1 MVVNYDIED
10 GWSNLLDIFKG
21 APKITDEV
29 KQALENLSTKTI
41 FSAKTAEDLGKQI
54 GYTDQKFFEFAKQAD
69 LSGDLLQQYTDYMR
83 LGTSAAK
90 KFGAAIKSIGANMAI
105 MLAINAAITIAYKV
119 WDHFAHAE
127 ENAKKEMDEAVAAYE
142 ENKSEL
148 DSINKE
154 LEKNKKLI
162 EELSSKDNLTYT
174 EEAELQKLIDIN
186 EQLSIQQKLKEKL
199 DDSRAKE
206 AVEESI
212 EAYKKNYKSGAVTE
226 DSLDEYRRL
235 LALDVQ
241 AMGAYGVDGYS
252 ADEKNLS
259 SMIAA
264 YEGFIDLK
272 NQALAEK
279 NYEAA
284 DSYLT
289 RADEIEASIW
299 EQVEAL
305 QEYKDVM
312 SAIPYN
318 ELGSNEQ
325 KVFDEISATI
335 QNVWKLL
342 DPAQFQQ
349 LQIDKLFNT
358 EGIKVTKDQLIEMA
372 NAGTL
377 TEKTLLE
384 KYPKV
389 VEALSGLNL
398 TTEEG
403 VSNIQV
409 FLRWLRQEA
418 KALGETSKQ
427 AENSAFSKSEMISKI
442 NGLSEGFESLDKVM
456 NSIKDKDKPFDYA
469 LLDDKKFTETFS
481 GLGETYTNFIEK
493 VSNSPKDIN
502 ACQSAFNDLVD
513 AYVSGSEA
521 MKGLS
526 DETAELTVDMLKNM
540 GVSNA
545 QEIVMDALAQKHAEA
560 AWNTNN
566 LKEATSEEIIALA
579 NESEQSDQTR
589 RSFQLYVAQ
598 KLLAEA
604 ALDVSG
610 DITAL
615 QNIVQS
621 LGIASN
627 AWKSYYL
634 ARAEMSAME
643 GAATKT
649 YDNGSTWKEYTYNG
663 VNYAMSAQEYDKQLQ
678 KKTENLNKLQS
689 DREKELDDILQKNA
703 IPKYT
708 GGPKTNS
715 PGSNKDKSDKDN
727 TKDIDWIE
735 RKLKLLEEKR
745 SKLEEMASSDTL
757 SYLGINTEDLAK
769 AQEIIQKMNGD
780 TAIATEEF
788 QLLGDMARNAGMS
801 INAFIDAVKNCG
813 SESRTSA
820 LESLLQTNQALLEEY
835 SKTAERYKEDY
846 ENALS
851 QLPEGYREKIE
862 GGADI
867 NDLGIETLP
876 DKEAEKVQ
884 KVIDLYDKWQNAES
898 NVSNAKKEIFSTE
911 KEVYE
916 NEIESLQ
923 KRGDAL
929 ENQNNLITKQVD
941 YLNATG
947 QNISATSYETLIA
960 NLKQQ
965 QSFLDQQ
972 LALKKQ
978 ELQRLLELD
987 PNFKNSPEY
996 YALQESIQSAEESL
1010 IDLDTQQAEYY
1021 DTLRQLPVQNMQKL
1035 VDMYDSITTALQ
1047 NYGNEIEAQGKTLDE
1062 NYYQAL
1068 IDNGAE
1074 TINQLQE
1081 QADAVRDVMDEYEVG
1096 SDKWTEMYSKLQ
1108 DINSSISGIVTNMHE
1123 WNQAI
1128 LQIPL
1133 DRLSSLTENLEMV
1146 KDALS
1151 AVNEEQQTVVDSVTS
1166 VIDKQ
1171 RESLEEAQKAEE
1183 QAIQDKIDALQD
1195 QMDLLD
1201 KQNEALELQIQK
1213 EQALKDLEDAKNQKK
1228 VRAIRDGKVVYEA
1241 DKDAIANAQDKVQ
1254 DANDAIHRNELE
1266 EQQEKLQDELEAIGK
1281 KYDELYEKLDKIS
1294 DKWSKIPT
1302 DIEDAQNKE
1311 LADRWLGEGWED
1323 KVLNGTDEEIYE
1335 YFKQQFEQNSQ
1346 QMDQYEDQIH
1356 ASEQIQ
1362 ALVNTYLTAYRNGTI
1377 TRDQA
1382 MTGIKGVL
1390 GTINSELT
1398 AGQNIQ
1404 NILTYLSTQN
1414 NTGATTNDIL
1424 TDTQN
1429 KMMETANQ
1437 IMQSLDVYEQNS
1449 NTITGYM
1456 SSFGE
1461 LTEHIS
1467 DIRDTIYDVEDELDD
1482 NFDDLKD
1489 TLEDGFDDM
1498 VDALGEYRSRKDDDD
1513 DERPDKG
1520 GESHSTNKEP
1530 IYSGGSGGGSNS
1542 HWDDSDSGHGPGVR
1556 SASAFSLLSL
1566 DDDSD
1571 YIPVTQETYDK
1582 LFKPYENV
1590 KLTSSFQK
1598 IPEYTRTLTS
1608 IGYPSNTSNKQ
1619 QIVNINMGDIKL
1631 EGVQDPDGFAKA
1643 IKTHLPS
1650 SIRQQLSKR

>member
-1 MVVNYDIED
+1 MVVNYDVED
-10 GWSNLLDIFKG
+10 GRSTILDLLKG
-21 APKITDEV
+21 TPKITDEV
-29 KQALENLSTKTI
+29 KKALEKLGEKTT
-41 FSAKTAEDLGKQI
+41 FAAKTAEELGEQI

-69 LSGDLLQQYTDYMR
+69 LSGDLLQQYTDYMKF
-83 LGTSAAK
+83 GTSAAK

-105 MLAINAAITIAYKV
+105 MAIINLVTTVAYKV
-119 WDHFAHAE
+119 WDHFAHAA
-127 ENAKKEMDEAVAAYE
+127 ENATEAMDEAVASYE

-148 DSINKE
+148 ESINKE

-162 EELSSKDNLTYT
+162 EELSSKENLTYA
-174 EEAELQKLIDIN
+174 EENELQKLIDIN

-199 DDSRAKE
+199 DESRAKE
-206 AVEESI
+206 AVEKTVD
-212 EAYKKNYKSGAVTE
+212 AYKENFKDGAVTDE
-226 DSLDEYRRL
+226 SLDEYRSSIQAGTPLGTLVGSDDLSAL
-235 LALDVQ
+235 LVAREKLEELKNEALSSKD
-241 AMGAYGVDGYS
+241 YES
-252 ADEKNLS
+252 AD
-259 SMIAA
+259 A
-264 YEGFIDLK
+264 
-272 NQALAEK
+272 
-279 NYEAA
+279 
-284 DSYLT
+284 YLT
-289 RADEIEASIW
+289 RADEIESKIW
-299 EQVEAL
+299 EQIGVL
-305 QEYKDVM
+305 QEYKDTM

-318 ELGSNEQ
+318 ELSSNDK
-325 KVFDEISATI
+325 KVFDEISTTI

-342 DPAQFQQ
+342 DPAQFQE

-358 EGIKVTKDQLIEMA
+358 EGIKVTKDQLVEMM

-384 KYPKV
+384 KYPEV

-403 VSNIQV
+403 VSNTQV
-409 FLRWLRQEA
+409 FLRWLKQEA
-418 KALGETSKQ
+418 KALGETGKQ
-427 AENSAFSKSEMISKI
+427 AESSAFSKSEMISKI
-442 NGLSEGFESLDKVM
+442 NGLSEGFESLDKIM
-456 NSIKDKDKPFDYA
+456 NSIKDKKNPFDFA
-469 LLDDKKFTETFS
+469 LLDDKNFTESFG
-481 GLGETYTNFIEK
+481 GLGDAYTNFIEK

-502 ACQSAFNDLVD
+502 ACQSAFNDLTTD
-513 AYVSGSEA
+513 WLNSTGIIE
-521 MKGLS
+521 GLS
-526 DETAELTVDMLKNM
+526 DETAQLTIDMLSNM
-540 GVSNA
+540 GIANAEEVVTEALSAKHAALAAEKYYNANASETLKNATVGEYVQFLNEANGADVSKT
-545 QEIVMDALAQKHAEA
+545 ALAQLELSKLSV
-560 AWNTNN
+560 NN
-566 LKEATSEEIIALA
+566 AKIDTASDIDQVIALA
-579 NESEQSDQTR
+579 NAAGSS
-589 RSFQLYVAQ
+589 A
-598 KLLAEA
+598 A
-604 ALDVSG
+604 ALLELQRAKDILNNIESG
-610 DITAL
+610 
-615 QNIVQS
+615 S
-621 LGIASN
+621 LD
-627 AWKSYYL
+627 
-634 ARAEMSAME
+634 MSVPGNNLLEA
-643 GAATKT
+643 
-649 YDNGSTWKEYTYNG
+649 
-663 VNYAMSAQEYDKQLQ
+663 YAK
-678 KKTENLNKLQS
+678 NVI
-689 DREKELDDILQKNA
+689 DDIENGTFDFKFEKLNPNEFKTA
-703 IPKYT
+703 IYD

-715 PGSNKDKSDKDN
+715 PGSNKDKSDKDS

-757 SYLGINTEDLAK
+757 SYLGINPEDSAK
-769 AQEIIQKMNGD
+769 AQEILQKMNGD
-780 TAIATEEF
+780 TAITTEEF
-788 QLLGDMARNAGMS
+788 QLLGDMAQKAGMS
-801 INAFIDAVKNCG
+801 INAFMDAVRNG
-813 SESRTSA
+813 GNESRASA
-820 LESLLQTNQALLEEY
+820 LESLLQTNQELLEEY
-835 SKTAERYKEDY
+835 SKTAERYKQDY

-867 NDLGIETLP
+867 NELGIETLP
-876 DKEAEKVQ
+876 DKDAEKIQ
-884 KVIDLYDKWQNAES
+884 KVIELYDKWQNAES
-898 NVSNAKKEIFSTE
+898 SVSNAKKEIFSTE
-911 KEVYE
+911 QKIYE

-923 KRGDAL
+923 KRADTL
-929 ENQNNLITKQVD
+929 DNQNNLITKQID
-941 YLNATG
+941 YLNASG

-960 NLKQQ
+960 NLKRQQ
-965 QSFLDQQ
+965 ALIDQQ
-972 LALKKQ
+972 LLLKKQ

-996 YALQESIQSAEESL
+996 YVLQESIQSAEESL
-1010 IDLDTQQAEYY
+1010 IDLDKLQAEYN
-1021 DTLRQLPVQNMQKL
+1021 DTLLQLPVQNMQKL

-1047 NYGNEIEAQGKTLDE
+1047 NWGNEIEAQGKTLDE

-1074 TINQLQE
+1074 TIDQLRK

-1183 QAIQDKIDALQD
+1183 QAIQDKIDALQE

-1213 EQALKDLEDAKNQKK
+1213 EQALKDLEDAKNQRKI
-1228 VRAIRDGKVVYEA
+1228 RTIRDGKIVYEA
-1241 DKDAIANAQDKVQ
+1241 DKDAIADAQDKVQ
-1254 DANDAIHRNELE
+1254 DANDAINRHELE

-1323 KVLNGTDEEIYE
+1323 KILNGTDEEIYE

-1356 ASEQIQ
+1356 TSEQIQ

-1382 MTGIKGVL
+1382 MAGIKGVL

-1520 GESHSTNKEP
+1520 ESHSTNKDP

-1542 HWDDSDSGHGPGVR
+1542 HWDDSDSSHGPGVR
-1556 SASAFSLLSL
+1556 SVSAPSTFSLNE
-1566 DDDSD
+1566 DSE
-1571 YIPVTQETYDK
+1571 YIPITQETYDK
-1582 LFKPYENV
+1582 LFKPYEGI
-1590 KLTSSFQK
+1590 KLVTNNNM
-1598 IPEYTRTLTS
+1598 PEFAGAITPLAAPSTVNNTKSNIS
-1608 IGYPSNTSNKQ
+1608 I
-1619 QIVNINMGDIKL
+1619 NIGDIKL

-1643 IKTHLPS
+1643 MHS
-1650 SIRQQLSKR
+1650 NFDSIMRQELSKR

>member
-10 GWSNLLDIFKG
+10 GRSTILDLLKG
-21 APKITDEV
+21 TPKVTDEV
-29 KQALENLSTKTI
+29 KHALEELSGITT
-41 FSAKTAEDLGKQI
+41 FTAKTAEQLGEQI
-54 GYTDQKFFEFAKQAD
+54 GYTDQKFFNFAKQAD
-69 LSGDLLQQYTDYMR
+69 RSGDLLQQYTDYMR

-105 MLAINAAITIAYKV
+105 MLAINLVATFAYKA
-119 WDHFAHAE
+119 WDNFAHAA
-127 ENAKKEMDEAVAAYE
+127 ENAKEEMDEAVAAYE

-148 DSINKE
+148 ESINKE

-162 EELSSKDNLTYT
+162 EELSSKENLTYA
-174 EEAELQKLIDIN
+174 EEAELQRLIDIN
-186 EQLSIQQKLKEKL
+186 EQLSIQQKLKDNL
-199 DDSRAKE
+199 DKSRAKK
-206 AVEESI
+206 AVEESV
-212 EAYKKNYKSGAVTE
+212 EAYEENYKHGAVTE
-226 DSLDEYRRL
+226 ESINEYRSSIQAGTPL
-235 LALDVQ
+235 GTLVVSEDLSALI
-241 AMGAYGVDGYS
+241 AAR
-252 ADEKNLS
+252 EKLEELKNEALS
-259 SMIAA
+259 SKD
-264 YEGFIDLK
+264 YES
-272 NQALAEK
+272 
-279 NYEAA
+279 A
-284 DSYLT
+284 DSYM
-289 RADEIEASIW
+289 RQADEIEASIW

-481 GLGETYTNFIEK
+481 GLGKAYTNFIEK

-502 ACQSAFNDLVD
+502 ACQSAFNDLTTD
-513 AYVSGSEA
+513 WLNSTGIIE
-521 MKGLS
+521 GLS
-526 DETAELTVDMLKNM
+526 DKTAQLTIDMLSNM
-540 GVSNA
+540 GIANAEEVVIEALSAKHAALAAEKYYNANASETLKNATAGEYVQFLNEANGAEVSKT
-545 QEIVMDALAQKHAEA
+545 ALAQLELSKFAVN
-560 AWNTNN
+560 NT
-566 LKEATSEEIIALA
+566 KIDTASDIDQVIALA
-579 NESEQSDQTR
+579 NAAGASAASLIELQRAKDILNDIESGSLDMNIPGNN
-589 RSFQLYVAQ
+589 
-598 KLLAEA
+598 LLE
-604 ALDVSG
+604 
-610 DITAL
+610 
-615 QNIVQS
+615 
-621 LGIASN
+621 
-627 AWKSYYL
+627 SY
-634 ARAEMSAME
+634 AKNVIDEIE
-643 GAATKT
+643 NGT
-649 YDNGSTWKEYTYNG
+649 YDFKFEKLNPDEFKTT
-663 VNYAMSAQEYDKQLQ
+663 VYD
-678 KKTENLNKLQS
+678 
-689 DREKELDDILQKNA
+689 
-703 IPKYT
+703 

-867 NDLGIETLP
+867 NNLGIETLP

-898 NVSNAKKEIFSTE
+898 NVSNTKKEIFSTE
-911 KEVYE
+911 QKLYE

-923 KRGDAL
+923 KRSDAL

-1047 NYGNEIEAQGKTLDE
+1047 NWGNEIEAQGKTLDE
-1062 NYYQAL
+1062 SYYQAL

-1074 TINQLQE
+1074 TINQLRE

-1096 SDKWTEMYSKLQ
+1096 SDKWIEMYSKLQ

-1151 AVNEEQQTVVDSVTS
+1151 AVNEEQQTVVNSVTS

-1228 VRAIRDGKVVYEA
+1228 VRTIRDGKIVYEA

-1556 SASAFSLLSL
+1556 SVSAVSMFSLNN
-1566 DDDSD
+1566 DSE
-1571 YIPVTQETYDK
+1571 YIPITQETYDK
-1582 LFKPYENV
+1582 LFKPYEGI
-1590 KLTSSFQK
+1590 KLSTTSQR
-1598 IPEYTRTLTS
+1598 IPEFTRTLTS
-1608 IGYPSNTSNKQ
+1608 LYSPSTNSKQ
-1619 QIVNINMGDIKL
+1619 QNVTINMGDIKL

>member
-10 GWSNLLDIFKG
+10 GWSTILDLFKST
-21 APKITDEV
+21 PKITDEAKQSLERLKNV
-29 KQALENLSTKTI
+29 TSDDFNSIERLSQALRTTNKDFL
-41 FSAKTAEDLGKQI
+41 
-54 GYTDQKFFEFAKQAD
+54 EFAKQAD
-69 LSGDLLQQYTDYMR
+69 LSGDLVQQYTDYMKF
-83 LGTSAAK
+83 GTSAAK

-105 MLAINAAITIAYKV
+105 MLAINLVATFAYKA
-119 WDHFAHAE
+119 WDNFAHAA
-127 ENAKKEMDEAVAAYE
+127 ENAKEEMDEAVAAYE

-148 DSINKE
+148 ESINKE

-162 EELSSKDNLTYT
+162 EELSSKENLTYA
-174 EEAELQKLIDIN
+174 EEAELQRLIDIN

-206 AVEESI
+206 AVEESV
-212 EAYKKNYKSGAVTE
+212 EAYEENYKHGAVTE
-226 DSLDEYRRL
+226 ESINEYRSSIQAGTPL
-235 LALDVQ
+235 GTLVVSEDLSALI
-241 AMGAYGVDGYS
+241 AAR
-252 ADEKNLS
+252 EKLEELKNEALS
-259 SMIAA
+259 SKD
-264 YEGFIDLK
+264 YES
-272 NQALAEK
+272 
-279 NYEAA
+279 A
-284 DSYLT
+284 DSYM
-289 RADEIEASIW
+289 RQADEIEASIW

-342 DPAQFQQ
+342 DSAQFQQ

-481 GLGETYTNFIEK
+481 GLGKAYTNFIEK

-502 ACQSAFNDLVD
+502 ACQSAFNDLTTD
-513 AYVSGSEA
+513 WLNSTGIIE
-521 MKGLS
+521 GLS
-526 DETAELTVDMLKNM
+526 DKTAQLTIDMLSNM
-540 GVSNA
+540 GIANAEEVVIEALSAKHAALAAEKYYNANASETLKNATAGEYVQFLNEANGAEVSKT
-545 QEIVMDALAQKHAEA
+545 ALAQLELSKFAVN
-560 AWNTNN
+560 NT
-566 LKEATSEEIIALA
+566 KIDTASDIDQVIALA
-579 NESEQSDQTR
+579 NAAGASAASLIELQRAKDILNDIESGSLDMNIPGNN
-589 RSFQLYVAQ
+589 
-598 KLLAEA
+598 LLE
-604 ALDVSG
+604 
-610 DITAL
+610 
-615 QNIVQS
+615 
-621 LGIASN
+621 
-627 AWKSYYL
+627 SY
-634 ARAEMSAME
+634 AKNVIDEIE
-643 GAATKT
+643 NGT
-649 YDNGSTWKEYTYNG
+649 YDFKFEKLNPDEFKTT
-663 VNYAMSAQEYDKQLQ
+663 VYD
-678 KKTENLNKLQS
+678 
-689 DREKELDDILQKNA
+689 
-703 IPKYT
+703 

-867 NDLGIETLP
+867 NNLGIETLP

-929 ENQNNLITKQVD
+929 ENQNNLITKQID

-1047 NYGNEIEAQGKTLDE
+1047 NWGNEIEAQGKTLDE
-1062 NYYQAL
+1062 SYYQAL

-1074 TINQLQE
+1074 TINQLRE

-1556 SASAFSLLSL
+1556 SVSAVSMFSLNN
-1566 DDDSD
+1566 DSE
-1571 YIPVTQETYDK
+1571 YIPITQETYDK
-1582 LFKPYENV
+1582 LFKPYEGI
-1590 KLTSSFQK
+1590 KLSTTSQR
-1598 IPEYTRTLTS
+1598 IPGFTRTLTS
-1608 IGYPSNTSNKQ
+1608 LYSPSTNSKQ
-1619 QIVNINMGDIKL
+1619 QNVTINMGDIKL

>member
-10 GWSNLLDIFKG
+10 GWSTILDLFKST
-21 APKITDEV
+21 PKITDEAKQSLERLKNV
-29 KQALENLSTKTI
+29 TSDDFNSIERLSQALRTTNKDFL
-41 FSAKTAEDLGKQI
+41 
-54 GYTDQKFFEFAKQAD
+54 EFAKQAD
-69 LSGDLLQQYTDYMR
+69 LSGDLVQQYTDYMKF
-83 LGTSAAK
+83 GTSAAK

-105 MLAINAAITIAYKV
+105 MLAINLVATFAYKA
-119 WDHFAHAE
+119 WDNFAHAA
-127 ENAKKEMDEAVAAYE
+127 ENAKEEMDEAVAAYE

-148 DSINKE
+148 ESINKE

-162 EELSSKDNLTYT
+162 EELSSKENLTYA
-174 EEAELQKLIDIN
+174 EEAELQRLIDIN

-206 AVEESI
+206 AVEESV
-212 EAYKKNYKSGAVTE
+212 EAYEENYKHGAVTE
-226 DSLDEYRRL
+226 ESINEYRSSIQAGTPL
-235 LALDVQ
+235 GTLVVSEDLSALI
-241 AMGAYGVDGYS
+241 AAR
-252 ADEKNLS
+252 EKLEELKNEALS
-259 SMIAA
+259 SKD
-264 YEGFIDLK
+264 YES
-272 NQALAEK
+272 
-279 NYEAA
+279 A
-284 DSYLT
+284 DSYM
-289 RADEIEASIW
+289 RQADEIEASIW

-481 GLGETYTNFIEK
+481 GLGKAYTNFIEK

-502 ACQSAFNDLVD
+502 ACQSAFNDLTTD
-513 AYVSGSEA
+513 WLNSTGIIE
-521 MKGLS
+521 GLS
-526 DETAELTVDMLKNM
+526 DKTAQLTIDMLSNM
-540 GVSNA
+540 GIANAEEVVIEALSAKHAALAAEKYYNANASETLKNATAGEYVQFLNEANGAEVSKT
-545 QEIVMDALAQKHAEA
+545 ALAQLELSKFAVN
-560 AWNTNN
+560 NT
-566 LKEATSEEIIALA
+566 KIDTASDIDQVIALA
-579 NESEQSDQTR
+579 NAAGASAASLIELQRAKDILNDIESGSLDMNIPGNN
-589 RSFQLYVAQ
+589 
-598 KLLAEA
+598 LLE
-604 ALDVSG
+604 
-610 DITAL
+610 
-615 QNIVQS
+615 
-621 LGIASN
+621 
-627 AWKSYYL
+627 SY
-634 ARAEMSAME
+634 AKNVIDEIE
-643 GAATKT
+643 NGT
-649 YDNGSTWKEYTYNG
+649 YDFKFEKLNPDEFKTT
-663 VNYAMSAQEYDKQLQ
+663 VYD
-678 KKTENLNKLQS
+678 
-689 DREKELDDILQKNA
+689 
-703 IPKYT
+703 

-867 NDLGIETLP
+867 NNLGIETLP

-929 ENQNNLITKQVD
+929 ENQNNLITKQID

-1047 NYGNEIEAQGKTLDE
+1047 NWGNEIEAQGKTLDE
-1062 NYYQAL
+1062 SYYQAL

-1074 TINQLQE
+1074 TINQLRE

-1556 SASAFSLLSL
+1556 SVSAVSMFSLNN
-1566 DDDSD
+1566 DSE
-1571 YIPVTQETYDK
+1571 YIPITQETYDK
-1582 LFKPYENV
+1582 LFKPYEGI
-1590 KLTSSFQK
+1590 KLSTTSQR
-1598 IPEYTRTLTS
+1598 IPEFTRTLTS
-1608 IGYPSNTSNKQ
+1608 LYSPSTNSKQ
-1619 QIVNINMGDIKL
+1619 QNVTINMGDIKL

>member
-10 GWSNLLDIFKG
+10 GWSTILDLFKST
-21 APKITDEV
+21 PKITDEAKQSLERLKNV
-29 KQALENLSTKTI
+29 TSDDFNSIERLSQALRTTNKDFL
-41 FSAKTAEDLGKQI
+41 
-54 GYTDQKFFEFAKQAD
+54 EFAKQAD
-69 LSGDLLQQYTDYMR
+69 LSGDLVQQYTDYMKF
-83 LGTSAAK
+83 GTSAAK

-105 MLAINAAITIAYKV
+105 MLAINLVATFAYKA
-119 WDHFAHAE
+119 WDNFAHAA
-127 ENAKKEMDEAVAAYE
+127 ENAKEEMDEAVASYE

-148 DSINKE
+148 ESINKE
-154 LEKNKKLI
+154 LEKNEKLI
-162 EELSSKDNLTYT
+162 EELSSKENLTYT

-186 EQLSIQQKLKEKL
+186 EQLSIQQKLKDNL
-199 DDSRAKE
+199 DKSRAKK
-206 AVEESI
+206 AVEESV
-212 EAYKKNYKSGAVTE
+212 EAYEENYKHGAVTE
-226 DSLDEYRRL
+226 ESINEYRSSIQAGTPL
-235 LALDVQ
+235 GTLVISEDLSALI
-241 AMGAYGVDGYS
+241 AAR
-252 ADEKNLS
+252 EKLEELKNEALS
-259 SMIAA
+259 SKD
-264 YEGFIDLK
+264 YES
-272 NQALAEK
+272 
-279 NYEAA
+279 A
-284 DSYLT
+284 DSYM
-289 RADEIEASIW
+289 RQADEIEASIW

-349 LQIDKLFNT
+349 LQIDKLLNT

-481 GLGETYTNFIEK
+481 GLGEAYTNFIEK

-502 ACQSAFNDLVD
+502 ACQSAFNDLTTD
-513 AYVSGSEA
+513 WLNSTGIIE
-521 MKGLS
+521 GLS
-526 DETAELTVDMLKNM
+526 DKTAQLTIDMLSNM
-540 GVSNA
+540 GIANAEEVVIEALSAKHAALAAEKYYNANASETLKNATAGEYVQFLNEANGAEVSKT
-545 QEIVMDALAQKHAEA
+545 ALAQLELSKFAVN
-560 AWNTNN
+560 NT
-566 LKEATSEEIIALA
+566 KIDTASDIDQVIALA
-579 NESEQSDQTR
+579 NAAGASAASLIELQRAKDILNDIESGSLDMNIPGNN
-589 RSFQLYVAQ
+589 
-598 KLLAEA
+598 LLE
-604 ALDVSG
+604 
-610 DITAL
+610 
-615 QNIVQS
+615 
-621 LGIASN
+621 
-627 AWKSYYL
+627 SY
-634 ARAEMSAME
+634 AKNVIDEIE
-643 GAATKT
+643 NGT
-649 YDNGSTWKEYTYNG
+649 YDFKFEKLNPDEFKTT
-663 VNYAMSAQEYDKQLQ
+663 VYD
-678 KKTENLNKLQS
+678 
-689 DREKELDDILQKNA
+689 
-703 IPKYT
+703 

-867 NDLGIETLP
+867 NNLGIETLP

-929 ENQNNLITKQVD
+929 ENQNNLITKQID

-1047 NYGNEIEAQGKTLDE
+1047 NWGNEIEAQGKTLDE
-1062 NYYQAL
+1062 SYYQAL

-1074 TINQLQE
+1074 TINQLRE

-1556 SASAFSLLSL
+1556 SVSAVSMFSLNN
-1566 DDDSD
+1566 DSE
-1571 YIPVTQETYDK
+1571 YIPITQETYDK
-1582 LFKPYENV
+1582 LFKPYEGI
-1590 KLTSSFQK
+1590 KLSTTSQR
-1598 IPEYTRTLTS
+1598 IPGFTRTLTS
-1608 IGYPSNTSNKQ
+1608 LYSPSTNSKQ
-1619 QIVNINMGDIKL
+1619 QNVTINMGDIKL

>member
-1 MVVNYDIED
+1 MVVNYDIKD
-10 GWSNLLDIFKG
+10 GWSTLFDLFKG
-21 APKITDEV
+21 NSKITDEV
-29 KQALENLSTKTI
+29 SNALERLKGQTI
-41 FSAKTAEDLGKQI
+41 DNVTSAKQLADMV
-54 GYTDQKFFEFAKQAD
+54 GYNNQKFFEFAKQAD

-105 MLAINAAITIAYKV
+105 MLAINLVATFAYKA
-119 WDHFAHAE
+119 WDNFAHAA
-127 ENAKKEMDEAVAAYE
+127 ENAKEEMDEAVAAYE

-148 DSINKE
+148 ESINKE

-162 EELSSKDNLTYT
+162 EELSSKENLTYA
-174 EEAELQKLIDIN
+174 EEAELQRLIDIN

-206 AVEESI
+206 AVEESV

-299 EQVEAL
+299 EQIEAL

-481 GLGETYTNFIEK
+481 GLGEAYTNFIEK

-502 ACQSAFNDLVD
+502 ACQSAFNDLTTD
-513 AYVSGSEA
+513 WLNSTGIIE
-521 MKGLS
+521 GLS
-526 DETAELTVDMLKNM
+526 DETAQLTIDMLSNM
-540 GVSNA
+540 GVANA
-545 QEIVMDALAQKHAEA
+545 EEVVTEALTAKHAALAAEKYYNANASETLKNATVGEYVQFLNEANGAEVSKTALAQLELSKIAVN
-560 AWNTNN
+560 NT
-566 LKEATSEEIIALA
+566 KIDTASDIDQVIALA
-579 NESEQSDQTR
+579 NAAGSS
-589 RSFQLYVAQ
+589 A
-598 KLLAEA
+598 A
-604 ALDVSG
+604 ALLELQRAKSILS
-610 DITAL
+610 DIESNSLDMSVPGNNLLEAYAKNVIDDIENGTFDFKFEKLNPNEFKTA
-615 QNIVQS
+615 I
-621 LGIASN
+621 
-627 AWKSYYL
+627 
-634 ARAEMSAME
+634 
-643 GAATKT
+643 
-649 YDNGSTWKEYTYNG
+649 YNG
-663 VNYAMSAQEYDKQLQ
+663 D
-678 KKTENLNKLQS
+678 T
-689 DREKELDDILQKNA
+689 
-703 IPKYT
+703 
-708 GGPKTNS
+708 KTNS
-715 PGSNKDKSDKDN
+715 PGSNKDKSNKDN

-735 RKLKLLEEKR
+735 RKIKLMEEKR

-757 SYLGINTEDLAK
+757 SYLGINTEDSAK
-769 AQEIIQKMNGD
+769 AQEILQKMNGD

-867 NDLGIETLP
+867 NNLGIETLP

-898 NVSNAKKEIFSTE
+898 NVSNTKKEIFSTE
-911 KEVYE
+911 QKLYE

-923 KRGDAL
+923 KRSDAL

-1047 NYGNEIEAQGKTLDE
+1047 NWGNEIETQGKTLDE
-1062 NYYQAL
+1062 SYYQAL

-1074 TINQLQE
+1074 TINQLRE

-1151 AVNEEQQTVVDSVTS
+1151 AVNEEQQTVVNSVTS

-1228 VRAIRDGKVVYEA
+1228 IRTIRDGKIVYEA
-1241 DKDAIANAQDKVQ
+1241 DKDAIADAQDKVQ
-1254 DANDAIHRNELE
+1254 DANDAINRHELE

-1556 SASAFSLLSL
+1556 SVSAVSMFSLNN
-1566 DDDSD
+1566 DSE
-1571 YIPVTQETYDK
+1571 YIPITQETYDK
-1582 LFKPYENV
+1582 LFKPYEGI
-1590 KLTSSFQK
+1590 KLSTTSQR
-1598 IPEYTRTLTS
+1598 IPGFTRTLTS
-1608 IGYPSNTSNKQ
+1608 LYSPSTNSKQ
-1619 QIVNINMGDIKL
+1619 QNVTINMGDIKL

>member
-10 GWSNLLDIFKG
+10 GRSTILDLLKG
-21 APKITDEV
+21 TPKVTDEV
-29 KQALENLSTKTI
+29 KHALEELSGITT
-41 FSAKTAEDLGKQI
+41 FTAKTAEQLGEQI
-54 GYTDQKFFEFAKQAD
+54 GYTDQKFFNFAKQAD
-69 LSGDLLQQYTDYMR
+69 RSGDLLQQYTDYMR

-105 MLAINAAITIAYKV
+105 MLAINVAITIAYKV
-119 WDHFAHAE
+119 WDHFAHAA
-127 ENAKKEMDEAVAAYE
+127 ENAKEEMDEAVAAYE

-148 DSINKE
+148 ESINKE

-162 EELSSKDNLTYT
+162 EELSSKENLTYA
-174 EEAELQKLIDIN
+174 EEAELQRLIDIN

-206 AVEESI
+206 AVEESV
-212 EAYKKNYKSGAVTE
+212 EAYEENYKHGAVTE
-226 DSLDEYRRL
+226 ESINEYRSSIQAGTPL
-235 LALDVQ
+235 GTLVVSEDLSALI
-241 AMGAYGVDGYS
+241 AAR
-252 ADEKNLS
+252 EKLEELKNEALS
-259 SMIAA
+259 SKD
-264 YEGFIDLK
+264 YES
-272 NQALAEK
+272 
-279 NYEAA
+279 A
-284 DSYLT
+284 DSYM
-289 RADEIEASIW
+289 RQADEIEASIW

-325 KVFDEISATI
+325 KIFDEISATI

-389 VEALSGLNL
+389 FEVLSGLNF

-481 GLGETYTNFIEK
+481 GLGEAYTNFIEK

-502 ACQSAFNDLVD
+502 ACQSAFNDLTTD
-513 AYVSGSEA
+513 WLNSTGIIE
-521 MKGLS
+521 GLS
-526 DETAELTVDMLKNM
+526 DETAQLTIDMLSNM
-540 GVSNA
+540 GVANA
-545 QEIVMDALAQKHAEA
+545 EEVVTEALTSKHAALAAEKYYNANASETLKNATVGEYVQFLNEANGAEVSKTALAQLELSKIAVN
-560 AWNTNN
+560 NT
-566 LKEATSEEIIALA
+566 KIDTASDIDQVIALA
-579 NESEQSDQTR
+579 NAAGSS
-589 RSFQLYVAQ
+589 A
-598 KLLAEA
+598 A
-604 ALDVSG
+604 ALLELQRAKSILS
-610 DITAL
+610 DIESNSLDMSVPGNNLLEAYAKNVIDDIENGTFDFKFEKLNPNEFKTA
-615 QNIVQS
+615 I
-621 LGIASN
+621 
-627 AWKSYYL
+627 
-634 ARAEMSAME
+634 
-643 GAATKT
+643 
-649 YDNGSTWKEYTYNG
+649 YNG
-663 VNYAMSAQEYDKQLQ
+663 G
-678 KKTENLNKLQS
+678 T
-689 DREKELDDILQKNA
+689 
-703 IPKYT
+703 
-708 GGPKTNS
+708 KTNS
-715 PGSNKDKSDKDN
+715 PGSNKDKSNKDN

-735 RKLKLLEEKR
+735 RKIKLMEEKR

-757 SYLGINTEDLAK
+757 SYLGINTEDSAK
-769 AQEIIQKMNGD
+769 AQEILQKMNGD

-867 NDLGIETLP
+867 NNLGIETLP

-898 NVSNAKKEIFSTE
+898 NVSNTKKEIFSTE
-911 KEVYE
+911 QKLYE

-996 YALQESIQSAEESL
+996 YALQESIQSAKESL

-1047 NYGNEIEAQGKTLDE
+1047 NWGNEIEAQGKTLDE
-1062 NYYQAL
+1062 SYYQAL

-1074 TINQLQE
+1074 TINQLRE

-1151 AVNEEQQTVVDSVTS
+1151 AVNEEQQTVVNSVTS

-1556 SASAFSLLSL
+1556 SVSAVSMFSLNK
-1566 DDDSD
+1566 DSE
-1571 YIPVTQETYDK
+1571 YIPITQETYDK
-1582 LFKPYENV
+1582 LFKPYEGI
-1590 KLTSSFQK
+1590 KLSTTSQR
-1598 IPEYTRTLTS
+1598 IPEFTRTLTS
-1608 IGYPSNTSNKQ
+1608 LYSPSTNSKQ
-1619 QIVNINMGDIKL
+1619 QNVTINMGDIKL

>member
-10 GWSNLLDIFKG
+10 GRSTILDLLKG
-21 APKITDEV
+21 TPKVTDEV
-29 KQALENLSTKTI
+29 KHALEELSGITT
-41 FSAKTAEDLGKQI
+41 FTAKTAEQLGEQI
-54 GYTDQKFFEFAKQAD
+54 GYTDQKFFNFAKQAD
-69 LSGDLLQQYTDYMR
+69 RSGDLLQQYTDYMR

-105 MLAINAAITIAYKV
+105 MLAINVAITIAYKV
-119 WDHFAHAE
+119 WDHFAHAA
-127 ENAKKEMDEAVAAYE
+127 ENAKEEMDEAVAAYE

-148 DSINKE
+148 ESINKE

-162 EELSSKDNLTYT
+162 EELSSKENLTYA
-174 EEAELQKLIDIN
+174 EEAELQRLIDIN

-206 AVEESI
+206 AVEESV
-212 EAYKKNYKSGAVTE
+212 EAYEENYKHGAVTE
-226 DSLDEYRRL
+226 ESINEYRSSIQAGTPL
-235 LALDVQ
+235 GTLVVSEDLSALI
-241 AMGAYGVDGYS
+241 AAR
-252 ADEKNLS
+252 EKLEELKNEALS
-259 SMIAA
+259 SKD
-264 YEGFIDLK
+264 YES
-272 NQALAEK
+272 
-279 NYEAA
+279 A
-284 DSYLT
+284 DSYM
-289 RADEIEASIW
+289 RQADEIEASIW

-325 KVFDEISATI
+325 KIFDEISATI

-349 LQIDKLFNT
+349 LQIDKLLNT

-481 GLGETYTNFIEK
+481 GLGKAYTNFIEK

-502 ACQSAFNDLVD
+502 ACQSAFNDLTTD
-513 AYVSGSEA
+513 WLNSTGIIE
-521 MKGLS
+521 GLS
-526 DETAELTVDMLKNM
+526 DKTAQLTIDMLSNM
-540 GVSNA
+540 GIANAEEVVIEALSAKHAALAAEKYYNANASETLKNATAGEYVQFLNEANGAEVSKT
-545 QEIVMDALAQKHAEA
+545 ALAQLELSKFAVN
-560 AWNTNN
+560 NT
-566 LKEATSEEIIALA
+566 KIDTASDIDQVIALA
-579 NESEQSDQTR
+579 NAAGASAASLIELQRAKDILNDIESGSLDMNIPGNN
-589 RSFQLYVAQ
+589 
-598 KLLAEA
+598 LLE
-604 ALDVSG
+604 
-610 DITAL
+610 
-615 QNIVQS
+615 
-621 LGIASN
+621 
-627 AWKSYYL
+627 SY
-634 ARAEMSAME
+634 AKNVIDEIE
-643 GAATKT
+643 NGT
-649 YDNGSTWKEYTYNG
+649 YDFKFEKLNPDEFKTT
-663 VNYAMSAQEYDKQLQ
+663 VYD
-678 KKTENLNKLQS
+678 
-689 DREKELDDILQKNA
+689 
-703 IPKYT
+703 

-846 ENALS
+846 ENTLS

-867 NDLGIETLP
+867 NNLGIETLP

-929 ENQNNLITKQVD
+929 ENQNNLITKQID

-1047 NYGNEIEAQGKTLDE
+1047 NWGNEIEAQGKTLDE
-1062 NYYQAL
+1062 SYYQAL

-1074 TINQLQE
+1074 TINQLRE

-1556 SASAFSLLSL
+1556 SVSAVSMFSLNN
-1566 DDDSD
+1566 DSE
-1571 YIPVTQETYDK
+1571 YIPITQETYDK
-1582 LFKPYENV
+1582 LFKPYEGI
-1590 KLTSSFQK
+1590 KLSTTSQR
-1598 IPEYTRTLTS
+1598 IPEFTRTLTS
-1608 IGYPSNTSNKQ
+1608 LYSPSTNSKQ
-1619 QIVNINMGDIKL
+1619 QNVTINMGDIKL

>member
-69 LSGDLLQQYTDYMR
+69 LSGDLLQQYTDYMKF
-83 LGTSAAK
+83 GTSAAK

-105 MLAINAAITIAYKV
+105 MLAINLVATFAYKA
-119 WDHFAHAE
+119 WDNFAHAA
-127 ENAKKEMDEAVAAYE
+127 ENAKEEMDEAVAAYE

-148 DSINKE
+148 ESINKE

-162 EELSSKDNLTYT
+162 EELSSKENLTYA
-174 EEAELQKLIDIN
+174 EEAELQRLIDIN

-206 AVEESI
+206 AVEESV
-212 EAYKKNYKSGAVTE
+212 EAYEENYKHGAVTE
-226 DSLDEYRRL
+226 ESINEYRSSIQAGTPL
-235 LALDVQ
+235 GTLVVSEDLSALI
-241 AMGAYGVDGYS
+241 AAR
-252 ADEKNLS
+252 EKLEELKNEALS
-259 SMIAA
+259 SKD
-264 YEGFIDLK
+264 YES
-272 NQALAEK
+272 
-279 NYEAA
+279 A
-284 DSYLT
+284 DSYM
-289 RADEIEASIW
+289 RQADEIEASIW

-481 GLGETYTNFIEK
+481 GLGKAYTNFIEK

-502 ACQSAFNDLVD
+502 ACQSAFNDLTTD
-513 AYVSGSEA
+513 WLNSTGIIE
-521 MKGLS
+521 GLS
-526 DETAELTVDMLKNM
+526 DKTAQLTIDMLSNM
-540 GVSNA
+540 GIANAEEVVIEALSAKHAALAAEKYYNANASETLKNATAGEYVQFLNEANGAEVSKT
-545 QEIVMDALAQKHAEA
+545 ALAQLELSKFAVN
-560 AWNTNN
+560 NT
-566 LKEATSEEIIALA
+566 KIDTASDIDQVIALA
-579 NESEQSDQTR
+579 NAAGASAASLIELQRAKDILNDIESGSLDMNIPGNN
-589 RSFQLYVAQ
+589 
-598 KLLAEA
+598 LLE
-604 ALDVSG
+604 
-610 DITAL
+610 
-615 QNIVQS
+615 
-621 LGIASN
+621 
-627 AWKSYYL
+627 SY
-634 ARAEMSAME
+634 AKNVIDEIE
-643 GAATKT
+643 NGT
-649 YDNGSTWKEYTYNG
+649 YDFKFEKLNPDEFKTT
-663 VNYAMSAQEYDKQLQ
+663 VYD
-678 KKTENLNKLQS
+678 
-689 DREKELDDILQKNA
+689 
-703 IPKYT
+703 

-867 NDLGIETLP
+867 NNLGIETLP

-898 NVSNAKKEIFSTE
+898 NVSNTKKEIFSTE
-911 KEVYE
+911 QKLYE

-923 KRGDAL
+923 KRSDAL

-1047 NYGNEIEAQGKTLDE
+1047 NWGNEIEAQGKTLDE
-1062 NYYQAL
+1062 SYYQAL

-1074 TINQLQE
+1074 TINQLRE

-1151 AVNEEQQTVVDSVTS
+1151 AVNEEQQTVVNSVTS

-1228 VRAIRDGKVVYEA
+1228 IRTIRDGKIVYEA
-1241 DKDAIANAQDKVQ
+1241 DKDAIADAQDKVQ
-1254 DANDAIHRNELE
+1254 DANDAINRHELE

-1556 SASAFSLLSL
+1556 SVSAVSMFSLNN
-1566 DDDSD
+1566 DSE
-1571 YIPVTQETYDK
+1571 YIPITQETYDK
-1582 LFKPYENV
+1582 LFKPYEGI
-1590 KLTSSFQK
+1590 KLSTTSQR
-1598 IPEYTRTLTS
+1598 IPEFTRTLTS
-1608 IGYPSNTSNKQ
+1608 LYSPSTNSKQ
-1619 QIVNINMGDIKL
+1619 QNVTINMGDIKL